1 MIDHFLT
8 LICRLLHAVCEGI
21 NRLQVLLF
29 WFFQYCS
36 SKPSSAEQRR
46 ASRARMVLLEA
57 AALPRLLQSFNLCPL
72 PSTSPLSLFL
82 PVTQQHTQRVK
93 QPPCSAGGK
102 QLIRDRGTPSY
113 IRSFA
118 QLCAVCWSPT
128 RRGSRREAAAQLA
141 PCLPR
146 APSSQHSSCCQEAA
160 VTGRLQRP
168 SAREFIQ
175 QAGFCIR
182 CAQRAGR

>member
-46 ASRARMVLLEA
+46 ASRAPMALLEA
-57 AALPRLLQSFNLCPL
+57 AALPGLLQSFNLCPL

-82 PVTQQHTQRVK
+82 PVTQHTQRVE
-93 QPPCSAGGK
+93 QPLCCAGGK
-102 QLIRDRGTPSY
+102 QLIADRGTPSY
-113 IRSFA
+113 VRSCA
-118 QLCAVCWSPT
+118 QLCAVCRSPT

-141 PCLPR
+141 LCLPR
-146 APSSQHSSCCQEAA
+146 APSSQHGSCCH
-160 VTGRLQRP
+160 TG
-168 SAREFIQ
+168 S
-175 QAGFCIR
+175 C
-182 CAQRAGR
+182 